1 MGQTGQDQPLPD
13 AGPVRRR
20 SGRSGVSARQP
31 RARRRVLDPN
41 QARTQCRD
49 LLRQLA
55 ALASAARGVLSERR
69 AGGAEYS
76 PDPTA
81 GRLQLF
87 LNVVPA
93 AIRSVLF
100 VDRQKPAGH
109 HAGLRAP
116 AAADRHSE
124 VHLSSGSHPDPS
136 PSAVPGRYLS
146 MDALRALPSV
156 HQLLEEEPATTL
168 IAAHGRPLV
177 RFAVQR
183 VLEDERRQAST
194 DTSHD
199 RWARVEA
206 TIQGLR
212 RPRLRPVINAT
223 GVILHTNLGRAPLA
237 AAAAEA
243 TARIAG
249 RYSTLEFDPQ
259 TGRRGRRHDLV
270 ADTLRYLTGAQSA
283 AVVNNCAA
291 AVLLMLTALA
301 RGKEVIVARGEL
313 VEIGGGFRMPEVM
326 RLSGARMV
334 EVGTT
339 NRTRIEDYASAIT
352 PKTAAIMKVHASNF
366 QVVGFTESVELKPL
380 AGITRQHQL
389 LLLHDLGSGALLD
402 TTAVGLAAEPRIQDS
417 LLSGVDLLASS
428 ADKLLGGPQAGLLL
442 GRSDLV
448 ERVMKHPLARA
459 VRVDKLTIAALAA
472 TLDLYLT
479 QSFGD
484 VPIWTMLS
492 TSLESVRSRA
502 QAWQSRLAEL
512 GVVVEVAAEEAAVGG
527 GDIAGVKRRA
537 TGVDIA
543 TRPGGAPAE
552 LRRI

>member
-1 MGQTGQDQPLPD
+1 
-13 AGPVRRR
+13 
-20 SGRSGVSARQP
+20 
-31 RARRRVLDPN
+31 
-41 QARTQCRD
+41 
-49 LLRQLA
+49 
-55 ALASAARGVLSERR
+55 
-69 AGGAEYS
+69 
-76 PDPTA
+76 
-81 GRLQLF
+81 
-87 LNVVPA
+87 
-93 AIRSVLF
+93 
-100 VDRQKPAGH
+100 
-109 HAGLRAP
+109 
-116 AAADRHSE
+116 
-124 VHLSSGSHPDPS
+124 
-136 PSAVPGRYLS
+136 

-366 QVVGFTESVELKPL
+366 QVVGFTESVDLKPL
-380 AGITRQHQL
+380 ATVTRQHQL

-459 VRVDKLTIAALAA
+459 VRVDKLTTAALVA

-479 QSFGD
+479 QSLAE
-484 VPIWTMLS
+484 VPIWGMLRAS
-492 TSLESVRSRA
+492 TESLRSRA
-502 QAWQSRLAEL
+502 QAWLRRLAEL
-512 GVVVEVAAEEAAVGG
+512 GVVAEVTAAESTVGG
-527 GDIAGVKRRA
+527 GSLPGERLPTSVLAITPLR
-537 TGVDIA
+537 
-543 TRPGGAPAE
+543 GGATE
-552 LRRI
+552 LLRRLREHEPPVIGRIADERVLLDPRTVLPDEDDVVVDAVAGALS

>member
-1 MGQTGQDQPLPD
+1 
-13 AGPVRRR
+13 
-20 SGRSGVSARQP
+20 
-31 RARRRVLDPN
+31 
-41 QARTQCRD
+41 
-49 LLRQLA
+49 
-55 ALASAARGVLSERR
+55 
-69 AGGAEYS
+69 
-76 PDPTA
+76 
-81 GRLQLF
+81 
-87 LNVVPA
+87 
-93 AIRSVLF
+93 
-100 VDRQKPAGH
+100 
-109 HAGLRAP
+109 
-116 AAADRHSE
+116 
-124 VHLSSGSHPDPS
+124 
-136 PSAVPGRYLS
+136 

-156 HQLLEEEPATTL
+156 HQLLEEEPATAL

-183 VLEDERRQAST
+183 ALEDERRQATT
-194 DTSHD
+194 DTAQA

-212 RPRLRPVINAT
+212 RPRLRPVVNAT

-237 AAAAEA
+237 AAAADA

-249 RYSTLEFDPQ
+249 RYSTLEFDPL
-259 TGRRGRRHDLV
+259 TGRRGRRHDLLGEP
-270 ADTLRYLTGAQSA
+270 LRYLTGAEAA

-326 RLSGARMV
+326 RMV

-339 NRTRIEDYASAIT
+339 NRTRAEDYAAAVT
-352 PKTAAIMKVHASNF
+352 PKTVAIMKVHASNF

-380 AGITRQHQL
+380 AAIARQHHL

-402 TTAVGLAAEPRIQDS
+402 TTAFGLASEPRIQDS
-417 LLSGVDLLASS
+417 LLSGVDLVASS

-442 GRSDLV
+442 GRADLV

-492 TSLESVRSRA
+492 TSLDSVRSRA

-512 GVVVEVAAEEAAVGG
+512 GVAVELAAAESTVGG
-527 GDIAGVKRRA
+527 GSLPGERLPTTVVVITPRQ
-537 TGVDIA
+537 
-543 TRPGGAPAE
+543 GGATDL
-552 LRRI
+552 LRRLREHEPPVIGRIVEERVLLDPRTVLPDEDDVVVDAVAGALS

>member
-1 MGQTGQDQPLPD
+1 
-13 AGPVRRR
+13 
-20 SGRSGVSARQP
+20 
-31 RARRRVLDPN
+31 
-41 QARTQCRD
+41 
-49 LLRQLA
+49 
-55 ALASAARGVLSERR
+55 
-69 AGGAEYS
+69 
-76 PDPTA
+76 
-81 GRLQLF
+81 
-87 LNVVPA
+87 
-93 AIRSVLF
+93 
-100 VDRQKPAGH
+100 
-109 HAGLRAP
+109 
-116 AAADRHSE
+116 
-124 VHLSSGSHPDPS
+124 
-136 PSAVPGRYLS
+136 

-168 IAAHGRPLV
+168 IAVHGRPLV

-183 VLEDERRQAST
+183 VLEDERRQET
-194 DTSHD
+194 TETSQA

-212 RPRLRPVINAT
+212 RPRLRPVVNAT

-237 AAAAEA
+237 AAAADA
-243 TARIAG
+243 AARIAG
-249 RYSTLEFDPQ
+249 RYSTLEFNPQ
-259 TGRRGRRHDLV
+259 SGRRGRRHDLV
-270 ADTLRYLTGAQSA
+270 ADALRYLTGAQSA

-301 RGKEVIVARGEL
+301 RGKQVMVARGEL

-339 NRTRIEDYASAIT
+339 NRTRIEDYAAAIT
-352 PKTAAIMKVHASNF
+352 PKTVAIMKVHASNF

-380 AGITRQHQL
+380 AALARQHQL

-402 TTAVGLAAEPRIQDS
+402 TTAAGLAAEPGIQDS
-417 LLSGVDLLASS
+417 LLSGVDLVASS

-448 ERVMKHPLARA
+448 ERVMNHPLARA

-484 VPIWTMLS
+484 VPVWGMLRAS
-492 TSLESVRSRA
+492 TDSLRSRA

-512 GVVVEVAAEEAAVGG
+512 GVAVDLAAAESTVGG
-527 GDIAGVKRRA
+527 GSLPGERLPTTALALTPRQ
-537 TGVDIA
+537 
-543 TRPGGAPAE
+543 GGATE
-552 LRRI
+552 LLRRLRDHEPPVIGRIVDERVLLDPRTVLPDEDDLVVDAVAGALS